1 LLIINENN
9 ILFFVL
15 RIKEA
20 HVHVHGG
27 GVDVVFVQCD
37 ATRVMGVVSVVSV
50 FSRVFLC
57 SLLCSLL
64 RQNQK
69 INRGRKA
76 LFIDT
81 QINHPITTHK
91 Y

>member
-1 LLIINENN
+1 MLIINENN

-50 FSRVFLC
+50 FSGVFLC
-57 SLLCSLL
+57 SLLDEV
-64 RQNQK
+64 RQGLDK
-69 INRGRKA
+69 IRK
-76 LFIDT
+76 
-81 QINHPITTHK
+81 
-91 Y
+91 